1 MGSAAGVE
9 RESVPT
15 DGLRGWAGVRS
26 TQWVRVGSGVAA
38 VAYLGHLIV
47 CMVSWPAPV
56 GDPWGEAFT
65 FVACSVAF
73 FIAPRHPSLGAGI
86 SIASVGAEVYLAA
99 ALVQNDWVA
108 SMPVLPV
115 VVLAAGL
122 FFGARA
128 VLIASAAA
136 IAIYPVVMFTAGRIG
151 PAAGGLPPQEL
162 SRMVVISGALAGTGL
177 MTWFALRS
185 FARLHAEGEERRR
198 LESRL
203 QNAQR
208 LQVVGELAGVAAH
221 DFRNILGVVYNAA
234 SLLSTSSDPTAR
246 QLGEELLVSA
256 RSGQGITKRLLTLA
270 RRAEARREVIDV
282 ARAVEEIGPL
292 ATRLV
297 GPYCTVA
304 IATEGPASA
313 VADPGE
319 MEQVI
324 LNLAANARD
333 AMGGGGTV
341 SVRVRGLGKA
351 EADRLGSTLSAPRQ
365 VLVEVADHGKG
376 IAPELHEQIFE
387 PFVTTKPR
395 GEGTGLGLATVKSIA
410 VGSGGAV
417 ALQSAPGA
425 GASFRVFLPEAVPA
439 PTS

>member
-1 MGSAAGVE
+1 M
-9 RESVPT
+9 
-15 DGLRGWAGVRS
+15 
-26 TQWVRVGSGVAA
+26 
-38 VAYLGHLIV
+38 
-47 CMVSWPAPV
+47 PAPV
-56 GDPWGEAFT
+56 GDPIGEAIT
-65 FVACSVAF
+65 LVACTFAF
-73 FIAPRHPSLGAGI
+73 FIAPRRPSLGAGI
-86 SIASVGAEVYLAA
+86 SCAAVAVEVLFAA
-99 ALVQNDWVA
+99 ALVKSDWVA

-115 VVLAAGL
+115 VVLATGL
-122 FFGARA
+122 FFGAKA
-128 VLIASAAA
+128 SLAASAGG
-136 IAIYPVVMFTAGRIG
+136 IALYPLVMLAAGRIG

-162 SRMVVISGALAGTGL
+162 SRIVVISGALAATGL

-185 FARLHAEGEERRR
+185 FARLHAEADERRR

-208 LQVVGELAGVAAH
+208 LQVVGELAGVSAH

-234 SLLSTSSDPTAR
+234 SLLSTSSDPVAR
-246 QLGEELLVSA
+246 ELGSELLQSA
-256 RSGQGITKRLLTLA
+256 RSGQGITNRLLTLA
-270 RRAEARREVIDV
+270 RRADASREVIDV
-282 ARAVEEIGPL
+282 ARAVEAIGPL

-297 GPYCTVA
+297 GPRCIVSIDA
-304 IATEGPASA
+304 EGPASA

-341 SVRVRGLGKA
+341 SVRVRGLEKA
-351 EADRLGSTLSAPRQ
+351 EADLLGSTLSAARQ
-365 VLVEVADHGKG
+365 VLVEVADHGQG
-376 IAPELHEQIFE
+376 IAPELHERIFE

-425 GASFRVFLPEAVPA
+425 GASFRVFLPEAVSPPA
-439 PTS
+439 TPAAVR